1 MTAATVY
8 EQIAAYYCAIMHAV
22 KVSSHKS
29 CIITTLLSR
38 RSNGMTLA
46 AMSGFEP
53 GPPMDVRM
61 AEWSKAPDS
70 RWKTFQVK
78 GLLVSE
84 WRRGFKSHF

>member
-70 RWKTFQVK
+70 RLCLASYIGSQCENSGPLMWAWV
-78 GLLVSE
+78 
-84 WRRGFKSHF
+84 